1 MSLESSPAAPV
12 GVDAAPPAPPPI
24 TRSSSSTGHYSST
37 SMGQSTPISSSRK
50 SELLMEARSARQK
63 WLTNQ
68 DPSCDESGSSDGPLL
83 LSKTSLGSEFSTS
96 LEPFLDHLYGPLST
110 HHINNLTHLTL
121 PSSNPLLST
130 PLPSESPSYSTLISN
145 LSTPEAS
152 DICSSMMN
160 FVEQFREKSED
171 LLKARASILES
182 KVRDDRTISRG
193 FHVLDKF

>member
-1 MSLESSPAAPV
+1 
-12 GVDAAPPAPPPI
+12 
-24 TRSSSSTGHYSST
+24 
-37 SMGQSTPISSSRK
+37 
-50 SELLMEARSARQK
+50 MEARSARQK

-68 DPSCDESGSSDGPLL
+68 DPSYDESGSSDGPLL

-110 HHINNLTHLTL
+110 HHINNFTHLTL